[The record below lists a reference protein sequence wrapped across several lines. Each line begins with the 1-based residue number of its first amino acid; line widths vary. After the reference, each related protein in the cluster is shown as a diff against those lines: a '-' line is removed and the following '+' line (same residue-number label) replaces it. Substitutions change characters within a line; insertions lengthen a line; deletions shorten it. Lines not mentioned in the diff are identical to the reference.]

1 MARANF
7 VDEVFARG
15 QGNPF
20 FTAELVAAH
29 LSGQAIPAVLSDLIA
44 SDLEGLDVI
53 SRSVVGVIAVVGR
66 DTAHD
71 LLVRVADVDA

>member
-1 MARANF
+1 MAPAKL
-7 VDEVFARG
+7 VDEILARG

-44 SDLEGLDVI
+44 TELDELDDI
-53 SRSVVGVIAVVGR
+53 SRSVVGVIAVVGH
-66 DTAHD
+66 DTATTS
-71 LLVRVADVDA
+71 